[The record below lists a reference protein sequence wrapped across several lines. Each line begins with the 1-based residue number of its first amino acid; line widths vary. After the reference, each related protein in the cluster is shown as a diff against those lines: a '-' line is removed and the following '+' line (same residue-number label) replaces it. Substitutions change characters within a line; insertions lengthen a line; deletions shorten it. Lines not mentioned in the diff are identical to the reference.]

1 MVRFYI
7 EPNIATAVFPQCSR
21 SFS

>member
-1 MVRFYI
+1 MVRLYI

-21 SFS
+21 SYS

>member
-21 SFS
+21 SYS